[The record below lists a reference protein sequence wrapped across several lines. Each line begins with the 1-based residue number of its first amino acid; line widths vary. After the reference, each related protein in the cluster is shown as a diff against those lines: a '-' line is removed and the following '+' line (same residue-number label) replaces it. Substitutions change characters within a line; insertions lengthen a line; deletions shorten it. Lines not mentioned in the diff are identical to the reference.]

1 MSAGL
6 ARLWSQPTVLLDG
19 AMGSALIARGL
30 TGGGCAELWN
40 VERPDDVLAVHAG
53 YLAAGS
59 VAIQT
64 NTFGGSAGAL
74 ASHGLASEMEA
85 LNIAGARLARRAVEQ
100 HGAQGRLVAGCMGP
114 AGRCLP
120 PVGDADP
127 GELTDAFAAQAV
139 ALVAGG
145 VDYLA
150 IETMIDIEEALCALR
165 GVRSAT
171 DLPVTVCLTF
181 EKRPR
186 GFFTMMGNPLQEALG
201 ILAAAGA
208 DAVGANCSI
217 GSEAMLEACPVITA
231 ASPVPVVVKP
241 NAGLP
246 EIEDGQPV
254 YRQSPED
261 FARDMAAMARMGV
274 QAVGGC
280 CGTDERFIAALR
292 AELTRDLSE
301 GGFAEGGAA

>member
-6 ARLWSQPTVLLDG
+6 ARLWCEPTVLLDG
-19 AMGSALIARGL
+19 GMGSALIARGL
-30 TGGGCAELWN
+30 TAGGCSELWN

-64 NTFGGSAGAL
+64 NTFGGSALAL

-85 LNIAGARLARRAVEQ
+85 LNRAGACIARRAVEK
-100 HGAQGRLVAGCMGP
+100 HGAAGRIVAGNIGP
-114 AGRCLP
+114 SGRFLP

-127 GELTDAFAAQAV
+127 DELTDAFAAQAA
-139 ALVAGG
+139 ALSAAG

-165 GVRSAT
+165 GARRAT

-186 GFFTMMGNPLQEALG
+186 GFFTVMGNSLQKAAR
-201 ILAAAGA
+201 ILADAGA

-217 GSEAMLEACPVITA
+217 GSDAMLEACPLLSE
-231 ASPVPVVVKP
+231 ASPVPVIVKP

-246 EIEDGQPV
+246 EMKDGRPA

-261 FARDMAAMARMGV
+261 FARDVAAMARLGAR
-274 QAVGGC
+274 AVGGC
-280 CGTDERFIAALR
+280 CGTDELFIAAL
-292 AELTRDLSE
+292 AKEL
-301 GGFAEGGAA
+301 A